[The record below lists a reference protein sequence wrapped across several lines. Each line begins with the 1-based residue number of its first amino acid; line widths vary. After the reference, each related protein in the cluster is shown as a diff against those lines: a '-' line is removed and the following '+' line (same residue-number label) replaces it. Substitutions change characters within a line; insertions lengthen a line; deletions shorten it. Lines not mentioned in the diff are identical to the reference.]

1 MPNIYRNIRK
11 EVNWMEDDNKEK
23 SRQDDMLKAATAA
36 SSYETVQRFGDA
48 AKQHYV
54 AYSGVDNET
63 GTTLV
68 KGLKQIHD
76 WKINPENEFR
86 NIHQQ
91 AGFSAEVKD
100 VARTNAEKIIR
111 GDKTRKVRTDDI
123 GRVNDPLYDAVT
135 VDTKGNII
143 EGSGVQM
150 KFLGA
155 SEKDPTG
162 SGAAARALNKLCSK
176 KFEKYLDHD
185 VKIDVPSEQYE
196 KIILEADSKIESL
209 SEQLEALKEKGKA
222 EKASEIQERIDKL
235 KKIKRNL
242 HKSQVSSEEAVS
254 ARLHPAM
261 STTSDIAKISHRA
274 GIQTAESAALISG
287 SFSIAKNL
295 VSVCSGEIEPCD
307 AISNVAKDTATAAVV
322 GYGTGFAGTA
332 VKGWMQNAKSQYVRT
347 LSKTNIAGTI
357 VAFSTSSAKT
367 LRKYFCGEIDGV
379 ECLETLGEQGTG
391 MVASA
396 VFTMIG
402 QKAIS
407 GSVIGSLIG
416 GMIGYTISSAIY
428 GILVESLK
436 DAKLAKEQR
445 IQIEAACN
453 EHIKLIYEYRTN
465 IERIV
470 NEYLTESMD
479 VFRESFSGMKDALA
493 TDDADWFIESA
504 NTIVES
510 FGGEKMFT
518 DMDDFNEKM
527 LTGIPFKL

>member
-1 MPNIYRNIRK
+1 MNN
-11 EVNWMEDDNKEK
+11 DNKEK
-23 SRQDDMLKAATAA
+23 SRQDDMLKAAIAA

-76 WKINPENEFR
+76 WQINPENEFR

-91 AGFSAEVKD
+91 AGFAAEVKD

-111 GDKTRKVRTDDI
+111 GDKTRKVRTDDL
-123 GRVNDPLYDAVT
+123 GRVNDPLYDTVT
-135 VDTKGNII
+135 VDAKGNII
-143 EGSGVQM
+143 DGSGAQM

-155 SEKDPTG
+155 SENDPTG
-162 SGAAARALNKLCSK
+162 SGAAARAFNKLCSK
-176 KFEKYLDHD
+176 KFEKYLEHD

-209 SEQLEALKEKGKA
+209 SEQLEALKEKGKV
-222 EKASEIQERIDKL
+222 EKAAEIQERIDKI
-235 KKIKRNL
+235 KKIKRSL
-242 HKSQVSSEEAVS
+242 HKSSVSSEEAVS
-254 ARLHPAM
+254 ARLHPVL
-261 STTSDIAKISHRA
+261 STASDIAKISHRA
-274 GIQTAESAALISG
+274 GIQTAESATLISG
-287 SFSIAKNL
+287 SFSITKNL
-295 VSVCSGEIEPCD
+295 VSVCKGEIEPRD
-307 AISNVAKDTATAAVV
+307 AINNVAKDTATAAVA

-332 VKGWMQNAKSQYVRT
+332 VKGWMQNAKSEYMKA

-367 LRKYFCGEIDGV
+367 LRRYFSGEIDGV

-396 VFTMIG
+396 IFAMIG
-402 QKAIS
+402 HGVIPVPA
-407 GSVIGSLIG
+407 IGSLIG
-416 GMIGYTISSAIY
+416 GTVGYAISSATY

-436 DAKLAKEQR
+436 DVKLAKEQR

-453 EHIKLIYEYRTN
+453 EHIRLIHEYRVN

-479 VFRESFSGMKDALA
+479 VFRESFSGIKNALV
-493 TDDADWFIESA
+493 TDDADWFIECT
-504 NTIVES
+504 NTIVER
-510 FGGEKMFT
+510 FGGEKPFT
-518 DMDDFNEKM
+518 DMEDFNEKM
-527 LTGIPFKL
+527 LTEVPFKL